1 MPINQIEQLLSVDL
15 GRTATKACTTLDPNE
30 VVVIPANVKRLFVEE
45 IRRGANEADEG
56 DPLLDIWL
64 EYKGGGYAVGQL
76 AADFGANLGLGKRK
90 TEDALIKVFA
100 CLGYFGLWE
109 QKVGL
114 VLGLPFMSQQQFDDE
129 KSTLLRLL
137 EGRHTINYRG
147 ERVSVEIPQI
157 WVMPEGYG
165 SLILCEAQNQ
175 EQAAAKSFTKAAV
188 AVMDIGYQTT
198 DFLIFDRFRF
208 ARGASNSEEFAMA
221 QFYERLA
228 AQIPGADSQSLAL
241 IEAVNQPDGRRFYR
255 PRGSTLATDLDT
267 ILPDIQSNFA
277 RDLYNR
283 LIRWLPERTND
294 IIITGG
300 GGGFFW
306 ENLRTLIK
314 TSNLTPY
321 LATPPRQANA
331 LGQYIFGQ
339 IRLNEAQPVLD
350 AVR

>member
-1 MPINQIEQLLSVDL
+1 MSINPIEQLLSVDL
-15 GRTATKACTTLDPNE
+15 GRTATKACTTLDPND
-30 VVVIPANVKRLFVEE
+30 VAVIPANVKRLFVEE
-45 IRRGANEADEG
+45 IRRGINEADEG

-100 CLGYFGLWE
+100 CLGYFGLWG

-114 VLGLPFMSQQQFDDE
+114 VLGLPFMSQQQFDGE

-137 EGRHTINYRG
+137 EGHHTINYRG
-147 ERVSVEIPQI
+147 ETVTVEIPQI

-175 EQAAAKSFTKAAV
+175 EQATAQSFTKASV

-198 DFLIFDRFRF
+198 DFLLFDRFRF

-255 PRGSTLATDLDT
+255 PRGSAIATDLDT
-267 ILPDIQSNFA
+267 ILPDIKSNFA
-277 RDLYNR
+277 RDLYNL

-331 LGQYIFGQ
+331 LGQYILGQ
-339 IRLNEAQPVLD
+339 IRLNEVQPVL
-350 AVR
+350 AEVR

>member
-1 MPINQIEQLLSVDL
+1 
-15 GRTATKACTTLDPNE
+15 
-30 VVVIPANVKRLFVEE
+30 
-45 IRRGANEADEG
+45 
-56 DPLLDIWL
+56 
-64 EYKGGGYAVGQL
+64 
-76 AADFGANLGLGKRK
+76 
-90 TEDALIKVFA
+90 
-100 CLGYFGLWE
+100 
-109 QKVGL
+109 
-114 VLGLPFMSQQQFDDE
+114 
-129 KSTLLRLL
+129 
-137 EGRHTINYRG
+137 
-147 ERVSVEIPQI
+147 
-157 WVMPEGYG
+157 
-165 SLILCEAQNQ
+165 
-175 EQAAAKSFTKAAV
+175 
-188 AVMDIGYQTT
+188 
-198 DFLIFDRFRF
+198 
-208 ARGASNSEEFAMA
+208 MA